1 MEFFE
6 SPVIPEPPLMASSTN
21 INKLCVGRTKASQY
35 FFRKPETRKNRKL
48 WDSLRNISDHFRMYQ
63 SQALTVDVM
72 REEVME
78 AERRLNEMEMNL
90 EDLVS
95 KAGVTYTMMLNPG
108 VSSDKLFKGSD
119 SESVEFRKEMS
130 MNCRII
136 KYIYCTDNILDSD
149 DKDVLSCT
157 KDCLALDDRDL
168 GNNSQSTNKDSQSR
182 ASSSRQTP
190 NKMDSEKQPY

>member
-1 MEFFE
+1 
-6 SPVIPEPPLMASSTN
+6 MASSTN

-72 REEVME
+72 KEEVME

-108 VSSDKLFKGSD
+108 ASSDKLFKGTD

-157 KDCLALDDRDL
+157 KDCLALDDRISETTLKAPTKTLNQELHRADKHRTRWTL
-168 GNNSQSTNKDSQSR
+168 RNNLTNHHLKDQN
-182 ASSSRQTP
+182 T
-190 NKMDSEKQPY
+190 